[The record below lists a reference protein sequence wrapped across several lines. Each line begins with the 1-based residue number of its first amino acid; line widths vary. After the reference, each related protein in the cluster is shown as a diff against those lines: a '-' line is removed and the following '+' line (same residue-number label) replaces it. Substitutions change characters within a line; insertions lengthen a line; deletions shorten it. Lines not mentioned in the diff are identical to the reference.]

1 MKYVW
6 STFVV
11 IGLLGCLNE
20 QPTRFDHTKIE
31 PAEEEKPLRTVQNRH
46 IWQRPDFVLDRLGDI
61 NDKTIADIGA
71 GSGYFAFRFLK
82 AGARVIAV
90 DIDANMIEL
99 MESEVR
105 LLPDS
110 LANRFDARM
119 TTPKSPGLE
128 QEEADIVFI
137 ANTYTYLVDRASYL
151 EDLLPCIRPGGEL
164 MIIDFKK
171 KQTEIGPPMENRLA
185 LGQVEEELTQAGFE
199 IIESDDTSL
208 AFQYIIRAKK

>member
-6 STFVV
+6 STLMV
-11 IGLLGCLNE
+11 IFLIGCLNE

-46 IWQRPDFVLDRLGDI
+46 IWQRPDFVLDRLGDL
-61 NDKTIADIGA
+61 NGKTIADIGA

-82 AGARVIAV
+82 AGATVIAV

-105 LLPDS
+105 LLPDTI
-110 LANRFDARM
+110 AKRFDARI
-119 TTPKSPGLE
+119 TTPQTSGLLE
-128 QEEADIVFI
+128 GEADIVFI
-137 ANTYTYLVDRASYL
+137 ANTYTYLSDRAGYL
-151 EDLLPCIRPGGEL
+151 RDLLPCIKSGGQL

-185 LGQVEEELTQAGFE
+185 LGQVEQELTQAGFE
-199 IIESDDTSL
+199 ILESDDTSL
-208 AFQYIIRAKK
+208 SFQYIIRARK

>member
-1 MKYVW
+1 M
-6 STFVV
+6 V
-11 IGLLGCLNE
+11 ICMLGCLNE

-61 NDKTIADIGA
+61 HDKTIADIGA

-82 AGARVIAV
+82 AGARVVAV

-119 TTPKSPGLE
+119 TTPRSSGLE
-128 QEEADIVFI
+128 YEEADIVFI
-137 ANTYTYLVDRASYL
+137 ANTYTYLGDRASYL
-151 EDLLPCIRPGGEL
+151 EDLLPCLKPGGEL

-185 LGQVEEELTQAGFE
+185 LGQVEQELTQAGFE
-199 IIESDDTSL
+199 ILESDDTSL
-208 AFQYIIRAKK
+208 SFQYIIRAKK